1 MTATTTSPMRIAGL
15 NRNQAQQ
22 LYDLVDQVA
31 EQAGL
36 TSKCIFG
43 PDQNMYAVAYRRA
56 LMWAFRD
63 GYRMTYQ
70 QIGSLFTGK
79 NLNPYNHTSV
89 MAGINKVREEGELYW
104 SPRRKAW
111 CAKGTEKPGGHDVR
125 LREALQLVAGLWN
138 ELNPQN
144 QLDTW
149 KHTL

>member
-1 MTATTTSPMRIAGL
+1 MRIAGL

-89 MAGINKVREEGELYW
+89 MAGINKVREEAKLYY
-104 SPRRKAW
+104 SENKGRW
-111 CAKGTEKPGGHDVR
+111 CARGSELPASDVR
-125 LREALQLVAGLWN
+125 LREALQLVAELWN
-138 ELNPQN
+138 QFHPQN
-144 QLDTW
+144 QLREW
-149 KHTL
+149 KNTQ